1 MNCDKLILEN
11 RQCKNASSK
20 KNCLPCLWFFTG
32 LFGRVWLTAFESFFA
47 TASICINF
55 IISYIWKFTI
65 FAEIKSISQ
74 SFKHVTEEDKEGG
87 QKANESD
94 IILSE
99 NKMNDSVTVRCVTF
113 LLILNSLNSCISFS
127 LILYYWN

>member
-1 MNCDKLILEN
+1 MEIPAASEN
-11 RQCKNASSK
+11 VNESLFPI
-20 KNCLPCLWFFTG
+20 NLWENVENSG
-32 LFGRVWLTAFESFFA
+32 
-47 TASICINF
+47 I
-55 IISYIWKFTI
+55 
-65 FAEIKSISQ
+65 AEIKSISQ
-74 SFKHVTEEDKEGG
+74 SFKHVTEEDKEGE